1 MAKQQQDDGTY
12 EAPKAPQPA
21 QPKPML
27 EFRLAWI
34 LVPAALL
41 LAAYV
46 LHHIRPVVTWA
57 QIMDLLHV
65 RNRER
70 YTMLFHLCLGLTL
83 VVAAVRL
90 FGRKR

>member
-46 LHHIRPVVTWA
+46 LHHIRPVVTWE
-57 QIMDLLHV
+57 QLMETWNIE
-65 RNRER
+65 NTER

-83 VVAAVRL
+83 VVAGVRI
-90 FGRKR
+90 FGRRR